1 LPNLLYQKQRRR
13 QPSLEGTLRNGAERT
28 APLLARVNKDAD
40 LALLRQIMDKPDLQL
55 TFQSVGGVPNAP
67 WQSAA
72 LYTDETGAKY
82 C

>member
-1 LPNLLYQKQRRR
+1 
-13 QPSLEGTLRNGAERT
+13 LEGTLRNEAERT
-28 APLLARVNKDAD
+28 APLPARVNKDAD
-40 LALLRQIMDKPDLQL
+40 MALLRQIMGKPDLQL

-82 C
+82 